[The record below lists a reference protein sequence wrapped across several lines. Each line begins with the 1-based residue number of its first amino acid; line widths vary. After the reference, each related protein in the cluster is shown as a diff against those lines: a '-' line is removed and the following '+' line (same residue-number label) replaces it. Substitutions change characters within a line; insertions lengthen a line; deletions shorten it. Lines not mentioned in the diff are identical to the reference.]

1 MAFDTTAGYGNL
13 PSGNFTPSIFS
24 QKVLKF
30 FRRASV
36 VEDITNTDY
45 AGEIENFGD
54 TVNIIKEPT
63 ITVSSYTRGSVVNTQ
78 DLADDQIT
86 MVVDQAN
93 AFAFKIDDIEER
105 QSHINFEALA
115 TSSGAYSLKRRYDAN
130 VLDLMAT
137 NAGIT
142 SESDAPTTT
151 FSGLGTLS
159 SAIDIGHTGS
169 VFGSTVPGD
178 KASSLMMAMARAL
191 DDESVPEE
199 NRWFVAPP
207 QFYEILFRAGA
218 KFAEV
223 QVTGD
228 QTSPLRNGLV
238 SLGNIAGFTCYK
250 TTALNSSG
258 GTDQVTLT
266 GLATD
271 GTENIVLA
279 GHISSTATASHIA
292 KTEVVRSTESFSDVV
307 RGLHVFGRKVLRP
320 EALCRAVVSLDGS

>member
-1 MAFDTTAGYGNL
+1 MAFGTSAGYGNL
-13 PSGNFTPSIFS
+13 PSGNFTPQIFS

-36 VEDITNTDY
+36 AEDITNTDY
-45 AGEIENFGD
+45 TGEIENFGD

-78 DLADDQIT
+78 NLADDQIT
-86 MVVDQAN
+86 LTVDQAN

-115 TSSGAYSLKRRYDAN
+115 TSSGAFSLKRKYDAN
-130 VLDLMAT
+130 VLQAISDGAGIAGADDASLSGGLTTTNTSLGTASSPINVEADDAGINLMLLMAR
-137 NAGIT
+137 
-142 SESDAPTTT
+142 
-151 FSGLGTLS
+151 
-159 SAIDIGHTGS
+159 
-169 VFGSTVPGD
+169 V
-178 KASSLMMAMARAL
+178 L
-191 DDESVPEE
+191 DDQSVPEE

-207 QFYEILFRAGA
+207 IFYEKMFQAGN
-218 KFAEV
+218 KIAEV

-228 QTSPLRNGLV
+228 ASSNLRNGLATPGT
-238 SLGNIAGFTCYK
+238 LAGFTCYK
-250 TTALNSSG
+250 STALNSTA
-258 GTDQVTLT
+258 GTDQVTLS
-266 GLATD
+266 GVATD
-271 GTENIVLA
+271 ASENVILA

-320 EALCRAVVSLDGS
+320 EAIVRGVIDFA

>member
-1 MAFDTTAGYGNL
+1 MAFNSASGYNNL
-13 PSGNFTPSIFS
+13 PSGNFAPEIFS

-54 TVNIIKEPT
+54 TVRIIKEPT
-63 ITVSSYTRGSVVNTQ
+63 VTVSAYQRGSVVNPQ

-105 QSHINFEALA
+105 HSHVNFEALA
-115 TSSGAYSLKRRYDAN
+115 TSSGAFALKRKYDKTVLQAMAN
-130 VLDLMAT
+130 G
-137 NAGIT
+137 AGIAASAVSGT
-142 SESDAPTTT
+142 TLTTT
-151 FSGLGTLS
+151 AAAATLGT
-159 SAIDIGHTGS
+159 AAAPINIETDDAGIN
-169 VFGSTVPGD
+169 
-178 KASSLMMAMARAL
+178 MMLAMARLL

-207 QFYEILFRAGA
+207 IFYEKVFQAGN
-218 KFAEV
+218 KIAEV

-228 QTSPLRNGLV
+228 GTSPLRNGLATV
-238 SLGNIAGFTCYK
+238 GTLAGFRCYK
-250 TTALNSSG
+250 STALNSTG

-266 GLATD
+266 DASATLAVD
-271 GTENIVLA
+271 GTENVVLA
-279 GHISSTATASHIA
+279 GHMSSTSTASHIA
-292 KTEVVRSTESFSDVV
+292 KTEVVRSTESFSDVI
-307 RGLHVFGRKVLRP
+307 RGLHVFGQKVLRQ
-320 EALCRAVVSLDGS
+320 EAIVRGVVDFA

>member
-1 MAFDTTAGYGNL
+1 MAFGTAAGYGNL
-13 PSGNFTPSIFS
+13 PSGNFTPQIFS

-36 VEDITNTDY
+36 AEDITNTDY
-45 AGEIENFGD
+45 TGEIENFGD

-86 MVVDQAN
+86 LTVDQAN

-115 TSSGAYSLKRRYDAN
+115 TSSGAFSLKRKYDAN
-130 VLDLMAT
+130 VLQAISDG
-137 NAGIT
+137 AGIAGAD
-142 SESDAPTTT
+142 DASLSGGLTTT
-151 FSGLGTLS
+151 NSALGTA
-159 SAIDIGHTGS
+159 SAPINVETDDAGIN
-169 VFGSTVPGD
+169 
-178 KASSLMMAMARAL
+178 LMLLRARVL
-191 DDESVPEE
+191 DDQSVPEE

-207 QFYEILFRAGA
+207 IFYEKMFQAGN
-218 KFAEV
+218 KIAEV

-228 QTSPLRNGLV
+228 ASSNLRNGLATPGT
-238 SLGNIAGFTCYK
+238 LAGFTCYK
-250 TTALNSSG
+250 STALNSTS
-258 GTDQVTLT
+258 GTDQVTMT

-271 GTENIVLA
+271 ASENIILA
-279 GHISSTATASHIA
+279 GHISAAATASHIA

-320 EALCRAVVSLDGS
+320 EALVRGVIDFA